1 MKYIIFETSD
11 GLEVPVIFPH
21 TIKHDE
27 IKLTDLGA
35 KAVRAGIIHIDYEGK
50 PHCGGESLSLKLKS
64 DPEQDSHWINRCFED
79 Y

>member
-1 MKYIIFETSD
+1 MKYIIFETSG
-11 GLEVPVIFPH
+11 GLEVPIIFPC

-27 IKLTDLGA
+27 VKLADLGA
-35 KAVRAGIIHIDYEGK
+35 KPIRAGMISIDYKGK
-50 PHCGGESLSLKLKS
+50 IHCNGESLDLKLKS